1 MNIIKLL
8 LFYILLF
15 NLSICNQLYSQE
27 LNYLEVK
34 PRAGDGI
41 EILLQRYELSSNID
55 DINNF
60 IKLNEG
66 KFTKNNGLLLI
77 NTYKLPIKVY
87 KYDNTSIRSTI
98 GNNDWDYAV
107 SIQKY
112 NERMHSRGV
121 KSGDYRKDLELW
133 VPENNLKSHNEKKV
147 EKPKLLTLVQPVFG
161 KKYEEV
167 RQRDFKLLGHHFY
180 LVSGHGGPDP
190 GAIGEHNNTELHEDE
205 YAYDVTLRLARRLM
219 EHSATVHIIVQ
230 DPKDGIRDE
239 TYLNNSFDEFYV
251 GGDTIS
257 HIQVERL
264 QKRADIINEIYEA
277 EKSKAKSQT
286 ALMMHVDSRS
296 YGQRID
302 IFFYHHEAS
311 IAGYEIATTLQ
322 ETIRDKY
329 RRAQPNRGYEGTV
342 THRSLFMLRNTIP
355 TSVFIE
361 LGNIRNPQD
370 QLRFLDKNNRQ
381 AIANWLTEGLINA
394 VGNK

>member
-1 MNIIKLL
+1 M
-8 LFYILLF
+8 
-15 NLSICNQLYSQE
+15 YSR
-27 LNYLEVK
+27 K
-34 PRAGDGI
+34 I
-41 EILLQRYELSSNID
+41 
-55 DINNF
+55 
-60 IKLNEG
+60 
-66 KFTKNNGLLLI
+66 
-77 NTYKLPIKVY
+77 
-87 KYDNTSIRSTI
+87 
-98 GNNDWDYAV
+98 
-107 SIQKY
+107 
-112 NERMHSRGV
+112 
-121 KSGDYRKDLELW
+121 KSGDYRTDLELW
-133 VPENNLKSHNEKKV
+133 VPETSILPNNEKSIT
-147 EKPKLLTLVQPVFG
+147 EKPKLVTIIHPVFG

-167 RQRDFKLLGHHFY
+167 RQKDFKLLGHHFY

-190 GAIGEHNNTELHEDE
+190 GAIGIHNNIELHEDE

-230 DPKDGIRDE
+230 DPNDGIRDDR
-239 TYLNNSFDEFYV
+239 YLNNSKDEYYV

-257 HIQVERL
+257 HIQTERL
-264 QKRADIINEIYEA
+264 KKRADIINEIYVA
-277 EKSKAKSQT
+277 EKSRAKSQT

-342 THRSLFMLRNTIP
+342 THRSLYMLRNVIP

-370 QLRFLDKNNRQ
+370 QVRFLDKNNRQ
-381 AIANWLTEGLINA
+381 AIANWLCEGLIKA
-394 VGNK
+394 VGNN